1 MESICE
7 PGRLSIRHSAQ
18 FSCCSGLDERLC
30 ALNGPDLEAG
40 ILRLEQNLVTV
51 EREEGFGCVLTS
63 WSARSL
69 RADSQII
76 ENLLTD
82 FGV

>member
-1 MESICE
+1 M
-7 PGRLSIRHSAQ
+7 
-18 FSCCSGLDERLC
+18 
-30 ALNGPDLEAG
+30 NGPDLEAG